1 MKNSRKINKRKTVL
15 VLEVSREGYTTD
27 QVPNTATIGELISAL
42 EQYDDDTLIYV
53 SHDKGYTYGGIHI
66 GWLEERWIEDEDP
79 DV

>member
-15 VLEVSREGYTTD
+15 VLEVPREGYTTD

-42 EQYDDDTLIYV
+42 EQYDDDTPIYV
-53 SHDKGYTYGGIHI
+53 SHDEGYTYGGVHV